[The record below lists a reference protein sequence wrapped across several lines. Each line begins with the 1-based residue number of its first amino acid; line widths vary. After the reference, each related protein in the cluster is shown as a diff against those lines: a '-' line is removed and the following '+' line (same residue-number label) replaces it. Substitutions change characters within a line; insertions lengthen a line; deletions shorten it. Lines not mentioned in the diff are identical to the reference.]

1 MSRRVDGFKKEILN
15 LPNMITI
22 GRLFLIPPVI
32 LLTDK
37 TDPLKSFLAMCLFL
51 LAGLL
56 DIVDGWLARRR
67 GLVTFFGKFMDPLAD
82 KIMVMALLVYLVV
95 DARLQAWVV
104 VVLLGREFY
113 ISGLRFLAFSEG
125 VEIVAGAGG
134 KAKTSFQLIGICMI
148 LVYYTYRVPIWGGWV
163 DFHKMGS
170 VLVYVSIGL
179 SIFSALDYT
188 RGFIAELE
196 KKGDSERERGT
207 DETSSEDSDEGGPD
221 SSA

>member
-1 MSRRVDGFKKEILN
+1 VSRRIDGLKKEILN

-32 LLTDK
+32 FLIDK
-37 TDPLKSFLAMCLFL
+37 TDPVKSFFAMCLFL

-56 DIVDGWLARRR
+56 DIVDGWLARRQ

-82 KIMVMALLVYLVV
+82 KIMVMALLVFLVV
-95 DARLQAWVV
+95 DGRLAAWVV

-113 ISGLRFLAFSEG
+113 ISGLRTLALSEG

-134 KAKTSFQLIGICMI
+134 KAKTSFQLIGVCMI
-148 LVYYTYRVPIWGGWV
+148 LVYYSYRVPFFGDMV

-170 VLVYVSIGL
+170 VLVYVSILL
-179 SIFSALDYT
+179 SIYSALDYT
-188 RGFIAELE
+188 WGFIRELE
-196 KKGDSERERGT
+196 KRAVDSEEALDTAVDRG
-207 DETSSEDSDEGGPD
+207 
-221 SSA
+221 